1 MDDERLEAAIRRC
14 ESVMETLPP
23 ADQEKLAALL
33 DETRQRQ
40 EEIKRGYRDAMDAL
54 GDWRLVQKYMLF
66 DREARRRND

>member
-14 ESVMETLPP
+14 KSVMETLQQ
-23 ADQEKLAALL
+23 ADQEDLASLL
-33 DETRQRQ
+33 DETRRRD

-54 GDWRLVQKYMLF
+54 GDWRLVQKYLLF